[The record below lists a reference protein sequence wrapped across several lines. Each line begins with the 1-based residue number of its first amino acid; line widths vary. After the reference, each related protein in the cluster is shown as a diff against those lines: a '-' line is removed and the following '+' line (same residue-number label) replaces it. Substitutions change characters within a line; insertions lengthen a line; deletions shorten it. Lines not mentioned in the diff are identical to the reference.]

1 MTAADE
7 ARAARAGAGLFH
19 LPDRGLVE
27 VSGADRERWLNGM
40 VSNDVAAL
48 APGPE
53 RSGCPALLLTRQ
65 GRIVADLHV
74 LLRGERF
81 WLETAGAAVAK
92 LVAVLGRF
100 IVADRV
106 ELRDASAEVDRLG
119 LEGPAAARVLEAACG
134 RPDDL
139 APDAAADLEIAG
151 VPVVAA
157 AFGVG
162 GGPARQLFA
171 PAGTGV
177 KLAAALEAAGGPFGL
192 VAGGPD
198 ALEILRIEAGTP
210 RLGAELSEEVLPP
223 EARLERAVSR
233 RKGCYTG
240 QEVVERLASQG
251 RPSHLLVGFRFEAG
265 PPGALP
271 AEVRSAGRKLG
282 EVTSACVSPAEGAI
296 GLGYVRAAHAE
307 PGTSVEVDGRPARVA
322 ALPFAAA
329 AGAAAAG

>member
-1 MTAADE
+1 MSAADE
-7 ARAARAGAGLFH
+7 ARAVRAGAGLFR
-19 LPDRGLVE
+19 LPDRGLIE
-27 VSGADRERWLNGM
+27 VTGADRVRWLNGM

-53 RSGCPALLLTRQ
+53 RSGCPALVLTRQ
-65 GRIVADLHV
+65 GRIIADLHV

-81 WLETAGAAVAK
+81 WLETAGTAVAQH
-92 LVAVLGRF
+92 VAVLGRF

-106 ELRDASAEVDRLG
+106 ELRDASAEVDRLA
-119 LEGPAAARVLEAACG
+119 LEGPAAPRVLAAACG
-134 RPDDL
+134 RPDGL
-139 APDAAADLEIAG
+139 APDAVAELEIAG
-151 VPVVAA
+151 VAVAAA

-171 PAGTGV
+171 PAGSGSRV
-177 KLAAALEAAGGPFGL
+177 AAALEAAGAPLGL
-192 VAGGPD
+192 VAAGPE

-265 PPGALP
+265 LPGALP
-271 AEVRSAGRKLG
+271 AEVRGGGRALG
-282 EVTSACVSPAEGAI
+282 EVTSACESPVAGAI
-296 GLGYVRAAHAE
+296 GLGFVRAAHAE
-307 PGTSVEVDGRPARVA
+307 AGTRVEVAGRPAHVA
-322 ALPFAAA
+322 ALPIVAVT
-329 AGAAAAG
+329 GAPATG

>member
-7 ARAARAGAGLFH
+7 ARAARAGAGLFR
-19 LPDRGLVE
+19 PADRGLIE
-27 VSGADRERWLNGM
+27 VSGADRMRWLNGM

-53 RSGCPALLLTRQ
+53 RSGCPALVLTRQ

-81 WLETAGAAVAK
+81 WLETAAAAVAK
-92 LVAVLGRF
+92 VVAVLGKF

-106 ELRDASAEVDRLG
+106 ELRDASAEVDRLA
-119 LEGPAAARVLEAACG
+119 LEGPAAARVLAAACG
-134 RPDDL
+134 RPDGL
-139 APDAAADLEIAG
+139 APDAATELEIAG

-171 PAGTGV
+171 PAGAGGRV
-177 KLAAALEAAGGPFGL
+177 AAALAAAGAPLGL
-192 VAGGPD
+192 VAAGPE

-210 RLGAELSEEVLPP
+210 RFGAELTEEVLPP

-251 RPSHLLVGFRFEAG
+251 RPSHLLVGFRLEAG
-265 PPGALP
+265 LPAALP
-271 AEVRSAGRKLG
+271 AEVRGDGRKLG
-282 EVTSACVSPAEGAI
+282 EVTSACESPAEGAI
-296 GLGYVRAAHAE
+296 GLGFVRAAHAE
-307 PGTSVEVDGRPARVA
+307 PGTRVEVDGRAARVA
-322 ALPFAAA
+322 TLPFVASAAA
-329 AGAAAAG
+329 PDAG